1 MFEIERP
8 ISIHSLR
15 LSSLLEQTAMFNVQT
30 TKRNVSDMIY
40 RFYFR
45 LRICTF
51 DESIESKHDQCEARR
66 EEKENA
72 KYYILCSRQLSVR
85 RNAYK
90 RTSVRYTVE
99 ESLVGMEKEQEK
111 MQRKKKNK
119 NVGKKEILE
128 RQQRRKETSR
138 DEVRLMK
145 EEKKIGPIT
154 TTPREFFFQITG
166 PSEMYEQSI
175 ENAHNIN
182 GNHVDNIHLTK
193 ACHTHFDI
201 ICQ

>member
-1 MFEIERP
+1 
-8 ISIHSLR
+8 
-15 LSSLLEQTAMFNVQT
+15 
-30 TKRNVSDMIY
+30 
-40 RFYFR
+40 
-45 LRICTF
+45 
-51 DESIESKHDQCEARR
+51 
-66 EEKENA
+66 
-72 KYYILCSRQLSVR
+72 
-85 RNAYK
+85 
-90 RTSVRYTVE
+90 
-99 ESLVGMEKEQEK
+99 

-166 PSEMYEQSI
+166 PSEMNAQSI

-193 ACHTHFDI
+193 ACHTRFDI